1 MNMENYIAK
10 PDKTLLE
17 HTKDV
22 KEQLEVM
29 RRIGYIPNQKI
40 FCLLTI
46 LVNIMIKERQIES
59 SKKESCAVTNLMLIG
74 R

>member
-1 MNMENYIAK
+1 MKMENYIAK

-29 RRIGYIPNQKI
+29 KNRIYTKPKD
-40 FCLLTI
+40 I
-46 LVNIMIKERQIES
+46 LS
-59 SKKESCAVTNLMLIG
+59 YLPFL
-74 R
+74 